1 MHPNPLFRSDD
12 RALHLALI
20 DQVGFGMVFLTAPDG
35 PRVSHTPLIAREDGT
50 VRFHLSRGSGL
61 AQPLSGPLAGAT
73 ALLLVN
79 GPDGYIS
86 PRWYADP
93 DTVPTWDYVALE
105 MEGPVRRIDEAE
117 LGRFL
122 EELSARHETR
132 LTHGTPWTM
141 DKLSSAKRRR
151 LLAGIFGFEMEVQAW
166 RPTYKLSHNKSADER
181 ERIAAGLEAE
191 GQRGIAQL
199 IREWPA

>member
-1 MHPNPLFRSDD
+1 MHPNPTFRSDD

-20 DQVGFGMVFLTAPDG
+20 HQVGFGMVFLTTPDG
-35 PRVSHTPLIAREDGT
+35 PRVSHTPLIARADGA
-50 VRFHLSRGSGL
+50 VRFHLSRGGAL
-61 AQPLSGPLAGAT
+61 AKPIDGAT
-73 ALLLVN
+73 TLILVN

-86 PRWYADP
+86 PRWYDDS

-105 MEGPVRRIDEAE
+105 MEGPVRRLDDDGLIDI
-117 LGRFL
+117 L
-122 EELSARHETR
+122 EELTARHEAR
-132 LTHGTPWTM
+132 VAHGDPWTM
-141 DKLSSAKRRR
+141 DKLSENKRRR
-151 LLAGIFGFEMEVQAW
+151 LLAGIFGYEMEVRAW
-166 RPTYKLSHNKSADER
+166 RPTYKLSQNKPADER